1 MSFELLCFNVVRGER
16 WAVFLVL
23 VDERVEQSPKPN
35 VKILKFLEFFI
46 INLFNY
52 DLALINLTYMK
63 QYTNIKEVFKS
74 IWILSIKLRIR
85 QALEEVSENYNLILH
100 YLKTNYRSVTLLF
113 LNNFNLHL
121 TLDKKKL
128 STYFYFLF
136 F

>member
-1 MSFELLCFNVVRGER
+1 MGFELLCFNVVGGEI